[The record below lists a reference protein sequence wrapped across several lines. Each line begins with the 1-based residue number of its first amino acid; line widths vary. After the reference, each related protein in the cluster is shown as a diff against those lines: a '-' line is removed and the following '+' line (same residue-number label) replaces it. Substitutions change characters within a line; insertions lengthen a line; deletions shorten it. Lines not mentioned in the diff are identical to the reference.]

1 MIGNN
6 IECYSANF
14 KTGTR
19 TYFIN
24 LLQTNKGAYYVR
36 ITESHKVSENEYHKN
51 RIMLFN
57 QDLHKLAKIL
67 NRAIEKID
75 GAQPADNEITFPN
88 SGKRW
93 SREDEEKL
101 EFLYKAG
108 KTIEDLTE
116 IFGRK
121 QKGIENRLEKL
132 GLIER

>member
-36 ITESHKVSENEYHKN
+36 ITESRKVSENEYHKN

-57 QDLHKLAKIL
+57 RDLHKLAKVL

-75 GAQPADNEITFPN
+75 GVEPVENETTFPN
-88 SGKRW
+88 SGRKW
-93 SREDEEKL
+93 TREDEEKL
-101 EFLYKAG
+101 EFLFKCG
-108 KTIEDLTE
+108 KSIEALSE